1 MNKPKMIIFD
11 AGKTLLNYLDV
22 DTIRGV
28 KAYCAYLTSN
38 PHNLTV
44 EEIDT
49 QVNTIFDA
57 FEVSRKQ
64 LFEVHEQTILK
75 LAFDLLGL
83 KFSIPIPD
91 IERLIWENA
100 STIVP
105 VEGAAQLLD
114 YLQEQ
119 GIRTAVISNLDFSG
133 TLLQSRLS
141 QIYPNHSFEFVIAS
155 SDYGIRKPNP
165 YLFQVGTLR
174 SGLKPEE
181 IWYVGDKVKVDV
193 AGSQSCGIQPVLYKS
208 EYNHYDSVPKDI
220 LVVDHYNQLIAN
232 LK

>member
-1 MNKPKMIIFD
+1 MKELNKPKMIIFD

-105 VEGAAQLLD
+105 VEGAARLLD

-133 TLLQSRLS
+133 TLL
-141 QIYPNHSFEFVIAS
+141 
-155 SDYGIRKPNP
+155 
-165 YLFQVGTLR
+165 
-174 SGLKPEE
+174 
-181 IWYVGDKVKVDV
+181 
-193 AGSQSCGIQPVLYKS
+193 
-208 EYNHYDSVPKDI
+208 
-220 LVVDHYNQLIAN
+220 
-232 LK
+232 